1 MYNNLKSVFGCLEDE
16 DQYHI
21 FVKCEKIKNNL
32 IMKETVDISH
42 IYVTLQQQIEA
53 AKILTKKK
61 DKICLMVQILH
72 QQEEDITLPGGDNA
86 V

>member
-1 MYNNLKSVFGCLEDE
+1 
-16 DQYHI
+16 
-21 FVKCEKIKNNL
+21 
-32 IMKETVDISH
+32 MKETVDISH
-42 IYVTLQQQIEA
+42 IYGTLQQQIEA

-86 V
+86 MT